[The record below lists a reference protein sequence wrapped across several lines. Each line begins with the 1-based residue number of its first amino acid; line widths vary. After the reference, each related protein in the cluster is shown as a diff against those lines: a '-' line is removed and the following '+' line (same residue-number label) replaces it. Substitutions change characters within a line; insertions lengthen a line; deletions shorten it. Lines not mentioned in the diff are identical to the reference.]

1 MVRLLEVML
10 SAFKQSNEKLSQ
22 QGSELVKEKAKQ
34 RAFECIASIKVI
46 SNKIMQDVIKTV
58 NENDQNSGK
67 TTPKG
72 DQENNDDALERFTYD
87 AEQFG
92 RALEEKY
99 AEEGF

>member
-1 MVRLLEVML
+1 
-10 SAFKQSNEKLSQ
+10 
-22 QGSELVKEKAKQ
+22 
-34 RAFECIASIKVI
+34 
-46 SNKIMQDVIKTV
+46 MQDVIKTV